1 MFAYKGFNKNLE
13 CTMGKGVFKYEI
25 GKWYKEDSAHCCR
38 DGFHATDNPLDVLA
52 YYNKPDD
59 RYFIVELAGNV
70 DEDAVNSRIS
80 APEIRLVKEIT
91 RAELYGKG
99 VMWMINHPHSPNA
112 NVVRKDK
119 GDCGGDGY
127 LVVRGMSPV
136 AKGKNGDTLF
146 LLKEDSDGA
155 IIAASCFVVGIDVK
169 PNVFVNI
176 KGEKAYE
183 KVGTV
188 RA

>member
-13 CTMGKGVFKYEI
+13 CTMGKGVFKYEV
-25 GKWYKEDSAHCCR
+25 GKWYKEDSAHCCK

-52 YYNKPDD
+52 YYNNPDS

-99 VMWMINHPHSPNA
+99 VIWMINHPHAPNA
-112 NVVRKDK
+112 NVVKKDK
-119 GDCGGDGY
+119 SDCNGNGY
-127 LVVRGMSPV
+127 IIVRGMNPV
-136 AKGKNGDTLF
+136 AKGKRDDTLF
-146 LLKEDSDGA
+146 LLREDTDGN
-155 IIAASCFVVGIDVK
+155 IIEASCFVVGTDV
-169 PNVFVNI
+169 PINVFVNV
-176 KGEKAYE
+176 KGDRVYE
-183 KVGTV
+183 KVRTV

>member
-25 GKWYKEDSAHCCR
+25 GKWYKEDSAHCCK

-80 APEIRLVKEIT
+80 APEIRLCKEIT
-91 RAELYGKG
+91 RAELYGRG
-99 VMWMINHPHSPNA
+99 VMWMINHQHAPNA
-112 NVVRKDK
+112 SVIKKDK
-119 GDCGGDGY
+119 GNCDGNGY
-127 LVVRGMSPV
+127 LVVRGTNPV
-136 AKGKNGDTLF
+136 AKGKRNDTLF
-146 LLKEDSDGA
+146 LLKEDIDGN
-155 IIAASCFVVGIDVK
+155 IIEASCFVVGKDIEPNEYIDTRGNK
-169 PNVFVNI
+169 T
-176 KGEKAYE
+176 YE
-183 KVGTV
+183 KI
-188 RA
+188 RAVKA